1 MVPKEEVDSEDRED
15 VEVPRDDGAGATKQP
30 RILSRV
36 SKLYDMDGDGE
47 LNAAERA
54 LRELDSSDR
63 GFITNERAYK
73 LVAEHIDM
81 QNKMFQMKRV
91 SESDT
96 QVGDTLIS

>member
-15 VEVPRDDGAGATKQP
+15 VEVPRDDAGATKQP

-36 SKLYDMDGDGE
+36 SKLYDIDGDGE

-54 LRELDSSDR
+54 LRELDTSDR

-73 LVAEHIDM
+73 LMTEHIDM